1 MGRPKTREDYVR
13 RLRRLYDN
21 FAVKDLTWEQF
32 RNEMLELQD
41 PKAVARMR
49 DKQRSSSSIIT
60 PGRRIIR

>member
-1 MGRPKTREDYVR
+1 MPRPKTKEQFVKN
-13 RLRRLYDN
+13 LRRIYDSFDN
-21 FAVKDLTWEQF
+21 KDLTWEQF

-49 DKQRSSSSIIT
+49 NKERSSSSIIT

>member
-32 RNEMLELQD
+32 RNEMLEL
-41 PKAVARMR
+41 
-49 DKQRSSSSIIT
+49 
-60 PGRRIIR
+60 